1 MLRCSD
7 GGRTGESGKEIGNYR
22 SVPNSDGAWAAAC
35 VFHSFGRKRKMPRED
50 FFIGVWRNLVKRCRR
65 FERL

>member
-22 SVPNSDGAWAAAC
+22 SVSNSDGAWAAAC
-35 VFHSFGRKRKMPRED
+35 VFHSFGRKRKMPREEI
-50 FFIGVWRNLVKRCRR
+50 FYWCVEESGKALSPF
-65 FERL
+65 